1 MEINISK
8 QNIKRGGNMKR
19 TKTLRSISMIL
30 SFIFILSGLAYAD
43 SDRVVTLGKNLDD
56 SQRKQILELFK
67 VDEKDVQIIEVNNQE
82 ERKYLEGVAS
92 EAQLGKI
99 TMSSAYVELLKEGSG
114 IEVETHNISWVTKE
128 MYANALVTA
137 GVTNAKVI
145 AAAPFPVSG
154 TGALTGI
161 LKAFEQAT
169 GETISE
175 DQKKVANEE
184 VVRVGELGEEVGKEK
199 AAELVKEVK
208 EQIIEKGIKD
218 PEEIKKIIIE
228 IAAKLD
234 ITLKTDQIEK
244 LGGLMEKISKLDLN
258 TETIKEQLK
267 DIGKKLDDTLKNN
280 EEVKG
285 WLAKILDAIQNFFSS
300 IFK

>member
-1 MEINISK
+1 
-8 QNIKRGGNMKR
+8 MKK
-19 TKTLRSISMIL
+19 TKTLRTISMIL
-30 SFIFILSGLAYAD
+30 SLIFILGGSFAYAD
-43 SDRVVTLGKNLDD
+43 SDTVVTLGKNLDD
-56 SQRKQILELFK
+56 AQRKQILGIFK
-67 VDEKDVQIIEVNNQE
+67 VDENEVKILEVNNQE
-82 ERKYLEGVAS
+82 ERKYLEGLAT
-92 EAQLGKI
+92 EEQLGKI
-99 TMSSAYVELLKEGSG
+99 TMSSAYVELLEEGSG
-114 IEVETHNISWVTKE
+114 IEVETYNISWVTKE

-137 GVTNAKVI
+137 GVKNAKVI

-184 VVRVGELGEEVGKEK
+184 VVRVGELGEEVGKDK
-199 AAELVKEVK
+199 ASELIKEVK
-208 EQIIEKGIKD
+208 EKIIEKGVKD

-234 ITLKTDQIEK
+234 ITLKTEQIEK
-244 LGGLMEKISKLDLN
+244 IGGLMEKISNLDLN

-267 DIGKKLDDTLKNN
+267 DIGKKLDDTIKNN
-280 EEVKG
+280 EEVRG
-285 WLAKILDAIQNFFSS
+285 WFQKILDAIKNFFNS
-300 IFK
+300 IFN